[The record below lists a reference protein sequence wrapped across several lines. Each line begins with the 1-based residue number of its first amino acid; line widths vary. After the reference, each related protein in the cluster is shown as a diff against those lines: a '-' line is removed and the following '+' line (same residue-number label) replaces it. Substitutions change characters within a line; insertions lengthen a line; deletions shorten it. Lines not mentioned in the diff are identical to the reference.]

1 MTKITGSF
9 WLAALHSA
17 VIEYMAL
24 PSPITATTRRVGSAI
39 CTPTAAA
46 MPQPMPPLTLP
57 KKLLRSRNAK

>member
-1 MTKITGSF
+1 MMKVIGSF
-9 WLAALHSA
+9 WLAAVHSA
-17 VIEYMAL
+17 WIEYIAL

-57 KKLLRSRNAK
+57 KKLLRSRNGK